1 MKFSI
6 GDKVIQK
13 GHSHIWRR
21 ITNIIDGK
29 YVLDHEI
36 YDVEEDELIDSE
48 KLDALSFIKEQYKN
62 DDICMFDLL
71 ASIQVEEIE
80 KAIGSKLSVE
90 DVFELYVES
99 MKWSDGDTFIH
110 RREDC
115 QDEVL

>member
-1 MKFSI
+1 MKTVSI
-6 GDKVIQK
+6 KTARCIIRDPSKLLYFFADLKQ
-13 GHSHIWRR
+13 
-21 ITNIIDGK
+21 NIILK
-29 YVLDHEI
+29 I
-36 YDVEEDELIDSE
+36 QLIVT
-48 KLDALSFIKEQYKN
+48 LQQYKN

-71 ASIQVEEIE
+71 ASIQVDEIE